1 MSDTRDPE
9 PPRPEPEKEAGTPP
23 PEGEHPHGLVE
34 ELREELHEVVEHVPK
49 PVRWTVS
56 RIVGLVV
63 LAFLGL
69 LVVVVVSAGLYLARR
84 TVWVAQEV
92 ALVLNQALATR
103 SDLVL
108 KLGDLRGNPLTGVR
122 VLRPEVRFRDG
133 EPTPVLEASDI
144 RLNYSAWGLLTGGKG
159 PIEVE
164 INDPVIQLPRRSD
177 GSLRIPVWRSSGAG
191 GGKGRALAI
200 GVTIRNASVRL
211 PMLKPGIEGLD
222 LRARVR
228 LGFGTLVN
236 VDQMS
241 WRSGPW
247 GNALYSLRGQLD
259 AGDSV
264 RVRVDE
270 LKSSDLDLRGRAAWK
285 SGAGDRAVR
294 LTVDRVR
301 WAWLAKVFDNGV
313 FDVPGQARV
322 EVDAEGDARWRGAFR
337 TTLDWNGL
345 TADGRGRFSFS
356 GQTVQVDSIEARS
369 SGGRLAGRFEMVGKR
384 WMLDARAE
392 HTDPRT
398 WKAFHLSGWP
408 EGDLSGAFQLRESER
423 RDLDLV
429 ALLGPSV
436 LAGWRADS
444 ARVRYLGPR
453 AASDSFTVAFFRR
466 GGQANLWAG
475 TRAWGWEG
483 SWQAERF
490 PLDEWPDGRASGLT
504 GTLLAGRGAVS
515 SRAAGL
521 HVDGALEGESS
532 LWLGCRMARWR
543 LAGVNGQLLPRPD
556 LTATARLEDLT
567 FLGLHFDSS
576 LVDFRLGDR
585 QAALTRVAGF
595 AGDTVV
601 TLSGVTSWGTG
612 GWDMSLDKA
621 EAVSSQFHWTA
632 DPPLLLAGDPR
643 GVEFERCL
651 AHDRDARLEA
661 RGRWAAPGGEY
672 GFDATVARLDVGR
685 IGLPPDWQLGGLA
698 DARLS
703 VRGPNGDPSW
713 TLESICR
720 SPEQGGHRADSLALD
735 LAGQQH
741 RLEVRRA
748 DLFVDGGRVESSGR
762 VEDAGRAWPD
772 TLTGSGVL
780 RWLADAGRWSAHAR
794 VTNLGLE
801 DIDRLL
807 RQPVGWSGRLNGE
820 LSLGGRPADPTF
832 EAKAEIRP
840 FAWRDFSVDAVSL
853 NSHFAA
859 RRLQVDELRL
869 TRAQVSSRI
878 SGAVPLRLALGEPV
892 ALLEAPMD
900 WTVDIPN
907 GDLALLPVFVP
918 QIGWGRGRFDL
929 HARVSGTPKDP
940 QLAGTM
946 TVRDGAMR
954 LAGREEVLD
963 RLAADAHFDQSRV
976 TLDSLRAREGA
987 QGTVRAKGVVNL
999 RGLALQG
1006 YRFDLGLRQFTA
1018 TEEGLYAA
1026 EFDGDFVVT
1035 NGPRVNGATLPQVT
1049 GRVDLRSAAV
1059 LFDFA
1064 NQSETQQLAAT
1075 TQPLFWT
1082 YRVQLEATRN
1092 LHWQPPDG
1100 DIEFS
1105 ADLTLEQTPDSLQ
1118 IYGDLT
1124 SLRGTYYF
1132 LSNRFDVGRANLT
1145 FDNESGVNPQLD
1157 IEASAKVV
1165 PTQEPIDPNLDT
1177 SQSTANR
1184 THTVTARITGRA
1196 AEPVVEFSS
1205 DPADWDEPRIL
1216 RELTVGRFF
1225 DVRQGGVQLG
1235 DPLDNYL
1242 TRAINRTVSA
1252 EMSRAFRGYI
1262 NEWALERERGGLLR
1276 GEGDVVLGVGSQ
1288 ITPNISL
1295 RYRQRVPGLS
1305 RPTTTLTGDIED
1317 AFERDV
1323 EAEYRLNRFF
1333 YVTTELTQHRTG
1345 LGATT
1350 QPATDFNVNLK
1361 ARWEY

>member
-1 MSDTRDPE
+1 MSDPREPE
-9 PPRPEPEKEAGTPP
+9 PPPTPAEPEPGPEAPP
-23 PEGEHPHGLVE
+23 EHPHGLVE
-34 ELREELHEVVEHVPK
+34 ELKEELHEVVEHVPK

-56 RIVGLVV
+56 RIVGLVALILV
-63 LAFLGL
+63 GL
-69 LVVVVVSAGLYLARR
+69 VVVVVVSAGLYLARR

-103 SDLVL
+103 SDVVL
-108 KLGDLRGNPLTGVR
+108 RLGDLRGNPLTGVR
-122 VLRPEVRFRDG
+122 VLRPVVRFRDDD
-133 EPTPVLEASDI
+133 TPVLEASDI
-144 RLNYSAWGLLTGGKG
+144 RLHYSAWGLLTGGKG

-164 INDPVIQLPRRSD
+164 INDPVIQLPTRPD
-177 GSLRIPVWRSSGAG
+177 GSMRLPVWRSSGSG

-200 GVTIRNASVRL
+200 GVTIRRASVRL
-211 PMLKPGIEGLD
+211 PVLKPGIEGLD

-228 LGFGTLVN
+228 LGFGTLVD

-247 GNALYSLRGQLD
+247 GNALQNLRGQLD

-264 RVRVDE
+264 RVRIDE
-270 LKSSDLDLRGRAAWK
+270 LRSSDLDMRARAAWK
-285 SGAGDRAVR
+285 SGEAHRRVQ
-294 LTVDRVR
+294 LSVDRVR

-313 FDVPGQARV
+313 FDVPGQARI
-322 EVDAEGDARWRGAFR
+322 EASAEGDSRWRGRFR
-337 TTLDWNGL
+337 TSLDWNGL
-345 TADGRGRFSFS
+345 TADGRGGFSLA
-356 GQTVQVDSIEARS
+356 GRTIQVDSIEATS
-369 SGGRLAGRFEMVGKR
+369 SGGKLAGRFEMVGKR
-384 WMLDARAE
+384 WLVDARAE
-392 HTDPRT
+392 HSDPRT

-408 EGDLSGAFQLRESER
+408 EGDLSGAFQIRENER
-423 RDLDLV
+423 HDLDLT
-429 ALLGPSV
+429 ARLGSSV
-436 LAGWRADS
+436 LAGWHADS
-444 ARVRYLGPR
+444 ARVHYMGPQ
-453 AASDSFTVAFFRR
+453 ATTDSFTVAFFRR

-475 TRAWGWEG
+475 TRSWGWEG

-490 PLDEWPDGRASGLT
+490 PLDEWPDGRASGLS
-504 GTLLAGRGAVS
+504 GTLLAGRGGVVS
-515 SRAAGL
+515 RGSGL
-521 HVDGALEGESS
+521 QVDGALEGESS
-532 LWLGCRMARWR
+532 VWLGARMARWR
-543 LAGVNGQLLPRPD
+543 LGGVSGRLLPSPD
-556 LTATARLEDLT
+556 LVAVARLEDFT

-576 LVDFRLGDR
+576 LVDFHLGDR
-585 QAALTRVAGF
+585 QAALRKVSAF
-595 AGDTVV
+595 AGDTVL
-601 TLSGVTSWGTG
+601 TLGGTTTWSAG
-612 GWDMSLDKA
+612 GWDMSLDRA

-643 GVEFERCL
+643 GAEFERCL
-651 AHDRDARLEA
+651 AHDRDARFEA

-672 GFDATVARLDVGR
+672 GFDATVSRLDVGR
-685 IGLPPDWQLGGLA
+685 IGLPTEWQLGGTA

-703 VRGPNGDPSW
+703 VRGINGDPTW
-713 TLESICR
+713 TFESLCR
-720 SPEQGGHRADSLALD
+720 SPGQGGHRADSLALE
-735 LAGQQH
+735 LAGQRH

-748 DLFVDGGRVESSGR
+748 VLFVDGGRLDASGR
-762 VEDAGRAWPD
+762 IEDTARPWPD
-772 TLTGSGVL
+772 TLTGPGVV
-780 RWLADAGRWSAHAR
+780 RWLADAGRWSARAR
-794 VTNLGLE
+794 VVGLGLE
-801 DIDRLL
+801 DVDRLL
-807 RQPVGWSGRLNGE
+807 RQPIGWSGRLNGE
-820 LSLGGRPADPTF
+820 LTLSGRPADPSF
-832 EAKAEIRP
+832 EARAEVRP
-840 FAWRDFSVDAVSL
+840 FGWRDFSVDAASL
-853 NSHFAA
+853 QARFDA
-859 RRLQVDELRL
+859 RRLQVEELRL
-869 TRAQVSSRI
+869 TRGQVSSRV
-878 SGAVPLRLALGEPV
+878 SGGLPLRLALGEPPT
-892 ALLEAPMD
+892 LLEAPMD

-929 HARVSGTPKDP
+929 HAKLAGTPKSP

-946 TVRDGAMR
+946 AVRDGAIR
-954 LAGREEVLD
+954 LAGREEILD
-963 RLAADAHFDQSRV
+963 RLAADFHFDQSRI

-987 QGTVRAKGVVNL
+987 QGTVRARGVVNL

-1035 NGPRVNGATLPQVT
+1035 NGPKVSGSTLPQVT
-1049 GRVDLRSAAV
+1049 GKVDLHSAAV

-1132 LSNRFDVGRANLT
+1132 LSNRFDVARANLT

-1165 PTQEPIDPNLDT
+1165 PTQEPISTDLSESSST
-1177 SQSTANR
+1177 SANR
-1184 THTVTARITGRA
+1184 THTVTARISGRA

-1225 DVRQGGVQLG
+1225 DARQGGVQLG

-1262 NEWALERERGGLLR
+1262 SEWELERERGGLLR
-1276 GEGDVVLGVGSQ
+1276 GEGDLVLGVGSQ

-1295 RYRQRVPGLS
+1295 RYRQRVPGLT

-1317 AFERDV
+1317 TFERDV

-1333 YVTTELTQHRTG
+1333 YVTTELTQHRTV
-1345 LGATT
+1345 LGSIT